1 MMELGRARRQIGLVE
16 AVALVL
22 FGIALALVM
31 AGGLDPVALIILLI
45 LVYFAYMARGALR
58 QARRFR
64 PVEPPRIWL
73 VTLVAN
79 LGLMALG
86 IGAFGW
92 YLAGGGTIT
101 WVPFLIFIA
110 GMIALRMWRRDVV
123 KRLYA
128 WRIPALTLL
137 QQGEYRKLIRA
148 LEDEATA
155 GRGHPDKLAMVA
167 LAYIELNK
175 WDDADRLLRQATL
188 IAPDFASVNGAIG
201 SLRRHQARYDEA
213 VEAIRQALAFEANA
227 NSSYYLGLCQ
237 YLAGDREGARA
248 TLRPILDHPE
258 LIRQGKVVGAYILG
272 QIAEAEGDSTAAQA
286 WYSRAANDAPTV
298 IPALEDEARRHK
310 QTPYGEALKELVR
323 GIQTIMARRPLVQ
336 GQKSGTEQC

>member
-1 MMELGRARRQIGLVE
+1 MMGLRRAWRQIGPLE
-16 AVALVL
+16 AGALIL
-22 FGIALALVM
+22 FGIALALVI

-45 LVYFAYMARGALR
+45 LGYFAYMARGALR
-58 QARRFR
+58 QAGRFR
-64 PVEPPRIWL
+64 PVEPPRTWL

-79 LGLMALG
+79 LALMALG

-101 WVPFLIFIA
+101 WVPFLFFIA
-110 GMIALRMWRRDVV
+110 GMIALRLWRRDVV
-123 KRLYA
+123 KQLYA
-128 WRIPALTLL
+128 WRTPALALL

-175 WDDADRLLRQATL
+175 WDDADKVLRQATA

-201 SLRRHQARYDEA
+201 SLRRHQARYAEA
-213 VEAIRQALAFEANA
+213 VEAIRKALAFEANA

-248 TLRPILDHPE
+248 TLRPILDNPE
-258 LIRQGKVVGAYILG
+258 LIRQGKVVGAYLLG
-272 QIAEAEGDSTAAQA
+272 QIAEVEGDSTAARV
-286 WYSRAANDAPTV
+286 WYDRMADDAPKV
-298 IPALEDEARRHK
+298 IPALEDEMRRHK
-310 QTPYGEALKELVR
+310 QTPYGEALKDLVR
-323 GIQTIMARRPLVQ
+323 GMQTTLARRPLAQ
-336 GQKSGTEQC
+336 DRAASLE